1 MSGAGD
7 QAGAA
12 KRVIVIGGPTA
23 SGKSALALALAE
35 AARGTVIN
43 ADSMQLY
50 RELRVLS
57 AQPDDAAMARV
68 PHALFGVLAGDDPCS
83 AGRWRG
89 MALGAIAAA
98 QAEGRLPIV
107 VGGTGLYIKALTE
120 GIDDIPPVPGAVRAA
135 ARAKLAEVGSARL
148 HAELAERDPEG
159 ARRIAPGDSQ
169 RLVRALEVLEATGR
183 PLHDWQR
190 GTKVPEGRGLSVT
203 TILLMP
209 PRAALYAACDAR
221 FAAMVEAGA
230 VEEVLALLALG
241 LDPALPIMKAVGVR
255 ELARYIAGEIGRDAA
270 IAAGQQA
277 TRRYAKRQ
285 YTWFGHQCPDATVCH
300 AQYSESLA
308 GEIFAKIRQ
317 LG

>member
-1 MSGAGD
+1 VTGGRED
-7 QAGAA
+7 
-12 KRVIVIGGPTA
+12 RLVVVIGGLTA

-35 AARGTVIN
+35 AAGGTVIN

-50 RELRVLS
+50 RDLRVLS
-57 AQPDDAAMARV
+57 ARPDDATMARV
-68 PHALFGVLAGDDPCS
+68 PHALFGILPGDDPCS

-89 MALGAIAAA
+89 MALEAIEGAR
-98 QAEGRLPIV
+98 AEGRLPIV

-120 GIDDIPPVPGAVRAA
+120 GIDEIPPVPAPVRAA
-135 ARAKLAEVGSARL
+135 ARAKLAAVGGPGL
-148 HAELAERDPEG
+148 HAELARRDPEG
-159 ARRIAPGDSQ
+159 ARRIAPTDSQ
-169 RLVRALEVLEATGR
+169 RLVRAIEVLEATGR
-183 PLHDWQR
+183 PLHDWQ
-190 GTKVPEGRGLSVT
+190 GRQMPQHGPNLRFATV
-203 TILLMP
+203 LLMP
-209 PRAALYAACDAR
+209 PRPALYAACDAR

-230 VEEVLALLALG
+230 IEEVRALMALG

-255 ELARYIAGEIGRDAA
+255 ELARHIAGELTLDEAV
-270 IAAGQQA
+270 AAGQQA

-285 YTWFGHQCPDATVCH
+285 YTWFGHQCPDAAVCH